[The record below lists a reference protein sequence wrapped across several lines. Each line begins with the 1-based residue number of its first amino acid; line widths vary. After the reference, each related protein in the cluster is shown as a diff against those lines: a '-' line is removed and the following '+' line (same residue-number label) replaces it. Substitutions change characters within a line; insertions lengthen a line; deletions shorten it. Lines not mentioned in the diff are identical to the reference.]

1 MARAFALRTAAPALM
16 PRIHRHCYS
25 APRRAPRAPR
35 RFRAV
40 AEAEAP
46 TPPSDSDDAP
56 TLPSSPDSVDL
67 DGLKKECRRLCDRQ
81 VKKVGKATTRLRVA
95 RETLEALE
103 SNPDPRMEELEAC
116 PDVDAIAKDLDD
128 EKDRLARL
136 NRLADVLGSIKS
148 VNNPKFIDDAY
159 PLAAALGVNDA
170 PPPRP
175 QRVKKTKQKQANAGP
190 RKPYWTFTSADGV
203 DIRVGRTSSD
213 NDEVSCNPEC
223 RDSKDWWMHAAGCPG
238 SHVVIRYT
246 GDEGPPRETVTDA
259 ALLAAV
265 NSKST
270 QTGKAKVSMVRC
282 RQVSKPRGAKPG
294 LVQLSGDVR
303 TVSVCVKDEADRL
316 ERLTATKS

>member
-1 MARAFALRTAAPALM
+1 
-16 PRIHRHCYS
+16 
-25 APRRAPRAPR
+25 
-35 RFRAV
+35 
-40 AEAEAP
+40 
-46 TPPSDSDDAP
+46 
-56 TLPSSPDSVDL
+56 
-67 DGLKKECRRLCDRQ
+67 
-81 VKKVGKATTRLRVA
+81 
-95 RETLEALE
+95 
-103 SNPDPRMEELEAC
+103 MEDLEAC

-148 VNNPKFIDDAY
+148 VNNPKFIEDAY

-175 QRVKKTKQKQANAGP
+175 QRVKKTKQKQASAGP

-213 NDEVSCNPEC
+213 NDEVSCNPDC

-246 GDEGPPRETVTDA
+246 GDDGPPRETVTDA

>member
-16 PRIHRHCYS
+16 PRIHRAYS
-25 APRRAPRAPR
+25 APRRAPRAPG

-46 TPPSDSDDAP
+46 TPPSDDDAAP

-103 SNPDPRMEELEAC
+103 SNPDPRMEDLEAC

-175 QRVKKTKQKQANAGP
+175 QRVKKVKQKQANAGP
-190 RKPYWTFTSADGV
+190 RKPYWTFTSADGSTSAS
-203 DIRVGRTSSD
+203 DERARTTT
-213 NDEVSCNPEC
+213 
-223 RDSKDWWMHAAGCPG
+223 R
-238 SHVVIRYT
+238 
-246 GDEGPPRETVTDA
+246 
-259 ALLAAV
+259 
-265 NSKST
+265 
-270 QTGKAKVSMVRC
+270 
-282 RQVSKPRGAKPG
+282 
-294 LVQLSGDVR
+294 
-303 TVSVCVKDEADRL
+303 
-316 ERLTATKS
+316 

>member
-1 MARAFALRTAAPALM
+1 MLHSPHFRVERVPREEAAPQITQ
-16 PRIHRHCYS
+16 RNSTER
-25 APRRAPRAPR
+25 PRA
-35 RFRAV
+35 
-40 AEAEAP
+40 
-46 TPPSDSDDAP
+46 S
-56 TLPSSPDSVDL
+56 
-67 DGLKKECRRLCDRQ
+67 
-81 VKKVGKATTRLRVA
+81 
-95 RETLEALE
+95 REK
-103 SNPDPRMEELEAC
+103 AC
-116 PDVDAIAKDLDD
+116 PDVDALAKDLGD
-128 EKDRLARL
+128 EKDRLAAL
-136 NRLADVLGSIKS
+136 NRLADALAPIKS

-159 PLAAALGVNDA
+159 PLAVELGVNDA

-175 QRVKKTKQKQANAGP
+175 ARVKKQKQKPTNAGP
-190 RKPYWTFTSADGV
+190 RKPYWTFVSADGV

-238 SHVVIRYT
+238 SHVVIRYV
-246 GDEGPPRETVTDA
+246 GDDGPPKETVMDA
-259 ALLAAV
+259 ALLAAKH
-265 NSKST
+265 SKAT